1 MIDLELRDVVEI
13 VRVFSVLS
21 KPQQNANSS
30 NAGQSNVPDLFNAEV
45 PQYQQEIVNVE
56 KSYLQT
62 YAPAIGPGEE
72 ITNIQTLSTYL
83 LEQLRAPITKKLE
96 QEEVGL
102 SRVSIADLSELMYC
116 YSAISNVIQKR

>member
-56 KSYLQT
+56 KSYL
-62 YAPAIGPGEE
+62 
-72 ITNIQTLSTYL
+72 
-83 LEQLRAPITKKLE
+83 
-96 QEEVGL
+96 
-102 SRVSIADLSELMYC
+102 
-116 YSAISNVIQKR
+116 